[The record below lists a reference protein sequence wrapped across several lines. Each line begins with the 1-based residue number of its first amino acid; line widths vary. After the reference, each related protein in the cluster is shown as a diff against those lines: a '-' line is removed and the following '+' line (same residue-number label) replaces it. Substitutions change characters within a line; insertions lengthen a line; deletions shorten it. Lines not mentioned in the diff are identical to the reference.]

1 MLRTV
6 VNFSTGCYGNTAH
19 RQESLPRASG
29 SLAFSGVWKDEQLVK
44 QEEVREGKSF
54 PDRKGGLVKAE
65 LCSHRVWGGNKAI
78 HCCVAPSARG
88 NGQTGWRGQI
98 SGVRP
103 NHMLSGW
110 PSPSKLH
117 AALIVLPHPSQAESL
132 DLLGH
137 FHTVICLC
145 WIGKILPISSCKEA
159 LSSGG

>member
-78 HCCVAPSARG
+78 HCCGTKCKGKWTDRLE
-88 NGQTGWRGQI
+88 
-98 SGVRP
+98 RP
-103 NHMLSGW
+103 DLR
-110 PSPSKLH
+110 
-117 AALIVLPHPSQAESL
+117 SQAEPHAL
-132 DLLGH
+132 WMA
-137 FHTVICLC
+137 F
-145 WIGKILPISSCKEA
+145 PI
-159 LSSGG
+159 